1 MHRTRERIAGLEG
14 NEEEGKTRVK
24 NLMLGE
30 EGEIGPRT
38 VVQDKH
44 RR

>member
-1 MHRTRERIAGLEG
+1 MHRTLERIAGLEG
-14 NEEEGKTRVK
+14 NEEEGESRVK

-30 EGEIGPRT
+30 EGEIGQRT